1 MRSTKRLYRKKI
13 INNTLNEYG
22 LDTQNENNNIIKY
35 EYIVHSNCYSYKEGY
50 DLKNNSCVAADI
62 SNCSFASFFLNNQ
75 FEISQEEG
83 YFPTDSYEKFYK
95 CQSLCSEYRN
105 SKYVDISYY
114 YEITEQVKVSY
125 EKINISYIFFLL

>member
-1 MRSTKRLYRKKI
+1 M
-13 INNTLNEYG
+13 
-22 LDTQNENNNIIKY
+22 
-35 EYIVHSNCYSYKEGY
+35 
-50 DLKNNSCVAADI
+50 
-62 SNCSFASFFLNNQ
+62 NNQ

-83 YFPTDSYEKFYK
+83 YFPKDSYEKFYK

-125 EKINISYIFFLL
+125 EKINNYSDYLNNRKRNNRIFWNEDIFISILYWIFI